1 MLTKKSAL
9 SFAIGA
15 LGSAAGIAISL
26 PAHAENSLFSA
37 QTLQSG
43 YLLAE
48 AKMPEG
54 KCGEG
59 KCGGKKTGA
68 EKTDKAGKDAKAAK
82 GGDKKMAE
90 GKCGEGKCGGKMKAD
105 AKEAAAAGK

>member
-1 MLTKKSAL
+1 MFTKKSAL

-15 LGSAAGIAISL
+15 LGSAAGMAITLS
-26 PAHAENSLFSA
+26 AQAENKPFSA

-43 YLLAE
+43 YVLAE

-59 KCGGKKTGA
+59 KCGGKKSGA
-68 EKTDKAGKDAKAAK
+68 ADKMDKSSKTDKNAKAAK
-82 GGDKKMAE
+82 GTEKKMA
-90 GKCGEGKCGGKMKAD
+90 EGKCGGKMKAD
-105 AKEAAAAGK
+105 AKETPAPSK

>member
-1 MLTKKSAL
+1 MLTKKSAF

-15 LGSAAGIAISL
+15 LGSAAGMAITL
-26 PAHAENSLFSA
+26 PAQADKQVFSA

-59 KCGGKKTGA
+59 KCGGKKSGM
-68 EKTDKAGKDAKAAK
+68 DKSGKADKDAKAAK
-82 GGDKKMAE
+82 GADKKMSE
-90 GKCGEGKCGGKMKAD
+90 GKCGEGKCGGKMKTD
-105 AKEAAAAGK
+105 VKEASK